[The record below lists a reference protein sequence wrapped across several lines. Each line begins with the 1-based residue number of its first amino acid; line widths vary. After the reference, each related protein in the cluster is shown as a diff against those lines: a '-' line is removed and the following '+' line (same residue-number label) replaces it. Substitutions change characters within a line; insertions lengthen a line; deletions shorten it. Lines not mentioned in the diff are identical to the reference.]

1 MKYLVFFTVVAALFV
16 TGESLQ
22 CHECNKD
29 KCDKASLKTPV
40 NCTAADNFCFKQ
52 VVSLADKTT
61 VTQRGCYSQAKVV
74 EGITN
79 LTNTVST
86 EIFFCHKDSCNS
98 VGTFTASLS
107 IVFVTLIALMFASDR
122 W

>member
-1 MKYLVFFTVVAALFV
+1 MKYLVLFTVVAALFV

-22 CHECNKD
+22 CYECNKD

-40 NCTAADNFCFKQ
+40 NCTGTDNFCFKQ
-52 VVSLADKTT
+52 IVTLTDKTT
-61 VTQRGCYSQAKVV
+61 VTQRACYSPAKVA
-74 EGITN
+74 EGIAN

-86 EIFFCHKDSCNS
+86 EVHFCNKDSCNS

-107 IVFVTLIALMFASDR
+107 IVFVTSIALMFASDR